1 MRTNIV
7 IDDTLMQNALRL
19 GGLRSKRET
28 VEAGLRLLVQIRQQ
42 EQIRQVRG
50 KLKWEGNLDTSRSD
64 SSWIPQFY
72 PQITQINTDFHRVAH
87 E

>member
-7 IDDTLMQNALRL
+7 IDDTLMQSALLL

-42 EQIRQVRG
+42 EQIRLARG

-64 SSWIPQFY
+64 S
-72 PQITQINTDFHRVAH
+72 
-87 E
+87 